1 MSTLKVDNIIDSE
14 GGNTTSINGISLTA
28 GALNQENRIIN
39 GAFDVW
45 QRGTTFTS
53 AGYSADRWS
62 NSFSGGTVTTSRL
75 SFENSGIILGTNC
88 PSFYLRQS
96 VSGQT
101 SSAQYAAV
109 VQLIEGARS
118 YAGQTITVLGWARRA
133 SGSGNMAIEAV
144 QNFGTG
150 GSPSA
155 QVYIPGQTIP
165 LTDSF
170 APFAITMQI
179 PSFTGKSLGS
189 AGNDNLQFT
198 FWTSAGS
205 DYNVRSNSLG
215 LQTISVD
222 LWGIHVRVGTHTVAA
237 ADLYIQPDITTEQ
250 LRCFR
255 YFWSTGSSR
264 LEYRIYSLNAN
275 IFYAPFTLPVPMRAQ
290 PVFSLANDV
299 SSGVNSTVAGGAAG
313 GGTAAFIQATAISTG
328 MVSINTSVRA
338 DAEF

>member
-14 GGNTTSINGISLTA
+14 GGNTTSINGISLNS
-28 GALNQENRIIN
+28 GMLNSDNRIIN
-39 GAFDVW
+39 GTFDIW
-45 QRGTTFTS
+45 QRGTTFTT

-75 SFENSGIILGTNC
+75 SFENSGTVLGTNC

-101 SSAQYAAV
+101 TSAQYAAV

-215 LQTISVD
+215 LQTIAVD
-222 LWGIHVRVGTHTVAA
+222 LWGIHIRIGAHTTSAVNLYRAPTA
-237 ADLYIQPDITTEQ
+237 ADEFIRCLRYYWFTSGIYFPSTTAQRVSFPVSMRTATPIVTWSGTGGTISNITNWG
-250 LRCFR
+250 CV
-255 YFWSTGSSR
+255 GSSTSNG
-264 LEYRIYSLNAN
+264 IAN
-275 IFYAPFTLPVPMRAQ
+275 IV
-290 PVFSLANDV
+290 V
-299 SSGVNSTVAGGAAG
+299 
-313 GGTAAFIQATAISTG
+313 
-328 MVSINTSVRA
+328 